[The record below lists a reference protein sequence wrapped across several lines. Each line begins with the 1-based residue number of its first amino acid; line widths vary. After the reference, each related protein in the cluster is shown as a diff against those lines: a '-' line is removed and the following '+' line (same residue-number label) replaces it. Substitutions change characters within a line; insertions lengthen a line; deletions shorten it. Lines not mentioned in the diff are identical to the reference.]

1 MNYLSNPSISNEDT
15 TIQMRLK
22 SQRSDFSMQ
31 GMFKLKFI
39 EKKLICIILDT
50 HDLAKEIM
58 RLLEQ

>member
-39 EKKLICIILDT
+39 EFFLICIILDT